1 MQPLLLLL
9 LTVLL
14 LGLAAYS
21 RAQEVEW
28 MRRIQDG
35 DGEALRTLYRTYKDM
50 IFGLLLSILGD
61 RQEAEDCLQEVFT
74 QVWERADRFTPD
86 RGTPYS
92 FIVTMARNKAI
103 DRTRSKGYKN
113 LQRQDYTIN
122 DFTVVPVDAENSP
135 FEDATRTDRAN
146 RLREA
151 LRELSEKERHVLKMA
166 YFEGLSQSEI
176 AERTGI
182 PLGTVK
188 YRTRQG
194 MIKLRDMLTVENEL

>member
-1 MQPLLLLL
+1 MYTLLLVFLIAFAI
-9 LTVLL
+9 
-14 LGLAAYS
+14 GLAYS

-28 MRRIQDG
+28 MRRIQEG
-35 DGEALRTLYRTYKDM
+35 DEEALRNLYRTYKSL
-50 IFGLLLSILGD
+50 IFGLLLSILND

-74 QVWERADRFTPD
+74 QVWENADRFNPE
-86 RGTPYS
+86 RGKPYS
-92 FIVTMARNKAI
+92 FIVTIARNKAI
-103 DRTRSKGYKN
+103 DRTRSKVYKN

-122 DFTVVPVDAENSP
+122 DFAMVPIDTENSP
-135 FEDATRTDRAN
+135 FEEATRTDRAN
-146 RLREA
+146 RLRRA
-151 LRELSEKERHVLKMA
+151 LSEIPEKERRVIRIA

-194 MIKLRDMLTVENEL
+194 MMKLRALLTMDN

>member
-1 MQPLLLLL
+1 MYTLLLL
-9 LTVLL
+9 VF
-14 LGLAAYS
+14 LAAFAIGMSYS

-28 MRRIQDG
+28 MRRIQEG
-35 DGEALRTLYRTYKDM
+35 DEEALRNLYRTYKSL
-50 IFGLLLSILGD
+50 IFGLLLSILNN

-74 QVWERADRFTPD
+74 QVWENADRFNPE
-86 RGTPYS
+86 RGKPYS

-113 LQRQDYTIN
+113 QQRQNYTIN
-122 DFTVVPVDAENSP
+122 DFTMVPVGAENSP

-146 RLREA
+146 RLRRA
-151 LRELSEKERHVLKMA
+151 LTELSDKERRVIRMA
-166 YFEGLSQSEI
+166 YFGGLTQSEI

-194 MIKLRDMLTVENEL
+194 MIKLREMLTGNE